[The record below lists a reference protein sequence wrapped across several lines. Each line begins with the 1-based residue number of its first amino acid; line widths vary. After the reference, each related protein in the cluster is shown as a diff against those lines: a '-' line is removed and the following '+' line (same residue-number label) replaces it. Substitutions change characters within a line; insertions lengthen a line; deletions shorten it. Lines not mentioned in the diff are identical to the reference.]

1 MTSITPTSQAILHD
15 HLDLPAL
22 LKSIWQRRL
31 LIGVVAGCCALV
43 SGLYAF
49 TAVPEYQVSTVLLPV
64 ALNDLDELNRTKV
77 YELPPL
83 EALTRVGLALDS
95 YDTRLGYFRTDAALQ
110 AAFMKGGRTV
120 EQAFEDFNSKALKLV
135 LPDPKKTA
143 VLKTY
148 VSIEMRFPE
157 GLDGKSVLNGLTQY
171 AIESERQQIARD
183 LQVIVQNRLREL
195 DTQLETARVD
205 YAAKKDARIAEL
217 LEADTLK
224 RAKLDD
230 ELRALRMQL
239 KLRRDNRI
247 AQLGEAIV
255 IARSLGLKRPST
267 PSSLGQAGI
276 ESAGNVMRTE
286 VNSQQIPLYF
296 MGTDALEAEQQALRK
311 RTSDD
316 FADPRVA
323 EIRKEQML
331 LEKNRDVQ
339 VLRARENEEL
349 FLKGIEPLR
358 AERARLGTIKTDMK
372 DLRLVSIDRLAVD
385 PTSPVGPRKSLFVVL
400 GLVVG
405 GVLGVIVALLLSA
418 LSKSNPERRFAV
430 ASEPAVMTSEIKSP
444 PLVAR
449 AVDA

>member
-1 MTSITPTSQAILHD
+1 
-15 HLDLPAL
+15 
-22 LKSIWQRRL
+22 
-31 LIGVVAGCCALV
+31 
-43 SGLYAF
+43 
-49 TAVPEYQVSTVLLPV
+49 
-64 ALNDLDELNRTKV
+64 
-77 YELPPL
+77 
-83 EALTRVGLALDS
+83 
-95 YDTRLGYFRTDAALQ
+95 
-110 AAFMKGGRTV
+110 V
-120 EQAFEDFNSKALKLV
+120 EQAFEDFNSKAHKLV
-135 LPDPKKTA
+135 LPDPKRTA

-157 GLDGKSVLNGLTQY
+157 GLDGKTVLNGLTQY
-171 AIESERQQIARD
+171 AIECERQQIARD

-205 YAAKKDARIAEL
+205 YAAKKDARIAE
-217 LEADTLK
+217 
-224 RAKLDD
+224 
-230 ELRALRMQL
+230 
-239 KLRRDNRI
+239 
-247 AQLGEAIV
+247 LGEAIV

-296 MGTDALEAEQQALRK
+296 MGTDALVAEQQALRK

-339 VLRARENEEL
+339 VLRARENVEL
-349 FLKGIEPLR
+349 FLRGIEPLR
-358 AERARLGTIKTDMK
+358 AERARLGAIKTDMK

-385 PTSPVGPRKSLFVVL
+385 PASPVGPRKSLFVVL

-405 GVLGVIVALLLSA
+405 GGALGVIVALLLSL

-430 ASEPAVMTSEIKSP
+430 AFEPTVIASDIKSP

>member
-1 MTSITPTSQAILHD
+1 MTSITPLPQAILHD
-15 HLDLPAL
+15 HIDFPSL

-31 LIGVVAGCCALV
+31 LIGVFAGCCALV

-49 TAVPEYQVSTVLLPV
+49 TAIPEYQVSTVLLPV

-83 EALTRVGLALDS
+83 EALNRVGLALDS

-110 AAFMKGGRTV
+110 AAFMKRGRTV

-157 GLDGKSVLNGLTQY
+157 GLDGKSVLNDLTQY

-239 KLRRDNRI
+239 KLQRDNRI

-358 AERARLGTIKTDMK
+358 SERARLGAIKTDMK

-405 GVLGVIVALLLSA
+405 GALGVIVALLLSA

>member
-1 MTSITPTSQAILHD
+1 MTSITPLPQAILHD
-15 HLDLPAL
+15 HIDFPSL

-31 LIGVVAGCCALV
+31 LIGVFAGCCALV

-49 TAVPEYQVSTVLLPV
+49 TAIPEYQVSTVLLPV

-83 EALTRVGLALDS
+83 EALNRVGLALDS

-110 AAFMKGGRTV
+110 AAFMKRGRTV

-157 GLDGKSVLNGLTQY
+157 GLDGKSVLNDLTQY

-239 KLRRDNRI
+239 KLQRDNRI

-276 ESAGNVMRTE
+276 ESGGNVMRTE

-358 AERARLGTIKTDMK
+358 SERARLGAIKTDMK

-405 GVLGVIVALLLSA
+405 GALGVIVALLLSA

>member
-1 MTSITPTSQAILHD
+1 MTSITPLPQAILHD
-15 HLDLPAL
+15 HIDFPSL

-31 LIGVVAGCCALV
+31 LIGVFAGCCALV

-49 TAVPEYQVSTVLLPV
+49 TAIPEYQVSTVLLPV

-83 EALTRVGLALDS
+83 EALNRVGLALDS

-110 AAFMKGGRTV
+110 AAFMKRGRTV
-120 EQAFEDFNSKALKLV
+120 EQAFEDFNSNALKLV

-157 GLDGKSVLNGLTQY
+157 GLDGKSVLNDLTQY

-239 KLRRDNRI
+239 KLQRDNRI

-358 AERARLGTIKTDMK
+358 SERARLGAIKTDMK

-405 GVLGVIVALLLSA
+405 GALGVIVALLLSA

>member
-1 MTSITPTSQAILHD
+1 
-15 HLDLPAL
+15 
-22 LKSIWQRRL
+22 
-31 LIGVVAGCCALV
+31 
-43 SGLYAF
+43 
-49 TAVPEYQVSTVLLPV
+49 
-64 ALNDLDELNRTKV
+64 
-77 YELPPL
+77 
-83 EALTRVGLALDS
+83 
-95 YDTRLGYFRTDAALQ
+95 
-110 AAFMKGGRTV
+110 
-120 EQAFEDFNSKALKLV
+120 
-135 LPDPKKTA
+135 
-143 VLKTY
+143 
-148 VSIEMRFPE
+148 
-157 GLDGKSVLNGLTQY
+157 
-171 AIESERQQIARD
+171 
-183 LQVIVQNRLREL
+183 
-195 DTQLETARVD
+195 
-205 YAAKKDARIAEL
+205 
-217 LEADTLK
+217 
-224 RAKLDD
+224 
-230 ELRALRMQL
+230 
-239 KLRRDNRI
+239 
-247 AQLGEAIV
+247 
-255 IARSLGLKRPST
+255 
-267 PSSLGQAGI
+267 
-276 ESAGNVMRTE
+276 MRTE

-358 AERARLGTIKTDMK
+358 SERARLGAIKTDMK

-405 GVLGVIVALLLSA
+405 GALGVIVALLLSA

-430 ASEPAVMTSEIKSP
+430 ASEPTVIASEIKSP

>member
-1 MTSITPTSQAILHD
+1 M
-15 HLDLPAL
+15 
-22 LKSIWQRRL
+22 
-31 LIGVVAGCCALV
+31 
-43 SGLYAF
+43 
-49 TAVPEYQVSTVLLPV
+49 
-64 ALNDLDELNRTKV
+64 
-77 YELPPL
+77 
-83 EALTRVGLALDS
+83 
-95 YDTRLGYFRTDAALQ
+95 
-110 AAFMKGGRTV
+110 
-120 EQAFEDFNSKALKLV
+120 EQAFEDFNSKAHKLV
-135 LPDPKKTA
+135 LPDPKRTA

-157 GLDGKSVLNGLTQY
+157 GLDGKTVLNGLTQY
-171 AIESERQQIARD
+171 AIECERQQIARD

-296 MGTDALEAEQQALRK
+296 MGTDALVAEQQALRK

-339 VLRARENEEL
+339 VLRARENVEL
-349 FLKGIEPLR
+349 FLRGIEPLR
-358 AERARLGTIKTDMK
+358 AERARLGAIKTDMK

-385 PTSPVGPRKSLFVVL
+385 PASPVGPRKSLFVVL

-405 GVLGVIVALLLSA
+405 GGRWGLS
-418 LSKSNPERRFAV
+418 LHCCSV
-430 ASEPAVMTSEIKSP
+430 Y
-444 PLVAR
+444 
-449 AVDA
+449 